1 MLSFIKNLFSSP
13 ETSPESAP
21 AISQE
26 TAQMQSQLLID
37 NQWVDA
43 ENGAKFERRHPTTN
57 ALVTEASAASVADAH
72 RAAESAHKAFKAWRL
87 SPPSERR
94 RLLLKAADILE
105 SKTPQFIEVMAAE
118 VGASALWAGFNV
130 HLAANVFREAASLAT
145 QIQGE
150 TLPTDKPGALS
161 MTLRQ
166 AVGTIFSIVPWN
178 GTVVLAARAIAYPI
192 VCGNSVVFRGSE
204 ASPRTHALVAE
215 AVVEAGFPAG
225 VLNYLSNSPA
235 TAPAVVDALIAHKA
249 VRRINFTGSTRVGRI
264 IAEKAAQH
272 VKRCLLELGG
282 KSPLVVLDDANVD
295 EAVKAAVFGSF
306 LYQGQICMSTERL
319 VVDEKVA
326 DEFVAKFAARAK
338 ELAAGDPA
346 INPACIIGP
355 MINPSSGARIN
366 DLLQDALSKGATVAC
381 GGLANG
387 AVMPATVLDHVTAD
401 MKIYD
406 EETFGPITV
415 VVRVK
420 SAEQAIE
427 VANDSAYG
435 LSSGVFGRDV
445 NRALAVA
452 MDLEYG
458 SVHVN
463 GATVQNE
470 AQAPYG
476 GTKGSGYGRFDG
488 RAVIDEFTELKWL
501 TIEPQQQQYP
511 F

>member
-1 MLSFIKNLFSSP
+1 MK
-13 ETSPESAP
+13 
-21 AISQE
+21 
-26 TAQMQSQLLID
+26 SQLLID
-37 NQWVDA
+37 NSWVNAQGDST
-43 ENGAKFERRHPTTN
+43 FERRHPVSN
-57 ALVTEASAASVADAH
+57 DVVTEAAAAGIDDAKK
-72 RAAESAHKAFKAWRL
+72 AAESAHAAYKTWRL

-150 TLPTDKPGALS
+150 TIPTDKPGALS
-161 MTLRQ
+161 MTIRQ
-166 AVGTIFSIVPWN
+166 PVGVIFSMVPWN

-204 ASPRTHALVAE
+204 ASPKTHALVAE
-215 AVVEAGFPAG
+215 ALVEAGFPPG
-225 VLNYLSNSPA
+225 VLNYLSNAPQ
-235 TAPAVVDALIAHKA
+235 TAPGVVDTLIAHKA

-264 IAEKAAQH
+264 VAEKAAQH
-272 VKRCLLELGG
+272 LKRCLLELGG
-282 KSPLVVLDDANVD
+282 KSPLIVLEDANVD

-319 VVDEKVA
+319 IVDDKVA
-326 DEFVAKFAARAK
+326 DEFVAKFAARAN
-338 ELAAGDPA
+338 ELRAGDPA
-346 INPACIIGP
+346 VNPQCIIGP
-355 MINPSSGARIN
+355 MINPSSGVRIN
-366 DLLQDALSKGATVAC
+366 DMVQDALDKGAKLAC
-381 GGLANG
+381 GGVADG
-387 AVMPATVLDHVTAD
+387 AVMPATILDHVNAS

-420 SAEQAIE
+420 NAAEAIA

-445 NRALAVA
+445 NRALMVA
-452 MDLEYG
+452 MELEYG

-463 GATVQNE
+463 GSTVQNE

-476 GTKGSGYGRFDG
+476 GTKNSGYGRFDG

-501 TIEPQQQQYP
+501 TIEPQEQQYP

>member
-1 MLSFIKNLFSSP
+1 MK
-13 ETSPESAP
+13 
-21 AISQE
+21 
-26 TAQMQSQLLID
+26 SQLLID
-37 NQWVDA
+37 NDWVNA
-43 ENGAKFERRHPTTN
+43 QGEATFERRHPVSN
-57 ALVTEASAASVADAH
+57 AIVTEAAAAGIDDAKK
-72 RAAESAHKAFKAWRL
+72 AAESAHAAYKTWRL

-94 RLLLKAADILE
+94 RLLSKAADILE
-105 SKTPQFIEVMAAE
+105 SKTPQFIETMAAE
-118 VGASALWAGFNV
+118 VSASALWAGFNV
-130 HLAANVFREAASLAT
+130 HLAANVFREAAALAT

-150 TLPTDKPGALS
+150 TIPTDKPGALS
-161 MTLRQ
+161 MTIRQ
-166 AVGTIFSIVPWN
+166 PVGVIFSMVPWN

-204 ASPRTHALVAE
+204 ASPKTHALIAE
-215 AVVEAGFPAG
+215 ALVEAGFPPG
-225 VLNYLSNSPA
+225 VLNYLSN
-235 TAPAVVDALIAHKA
+235 APQAAPEVVDTLIAHKA

-264 IAEKAAQH
+264 VAEKAAKQL
-272 VKRCLLELGG
+272 KRCLLELGG
-282 KSPLVVLDDANVD
+282 KSPLIVLEDANVD

-319 VVDEKVA
+319 IVDEKIA
-326 DEFVAKFAARAK
+326 DEFVSKFAARAR
-338 ELAAGDPA
+338 ELNAGDPA
-346 INPACIIGP
+346 VDPQCVIGP
-355 MINPSSGARIN
+355 MINSSSGVRIN
-366 DLLQDALSKGATVAC
+366 DLIQDALDKGAKLVC
-381 GGLANG
+381 GGVAEG
-387 AVMPATVLDHVTAD
+387 AIMPATILDHVNAS

-420 SAEQAIE
+420 TAAEAVA

-445 NRALAVA
+445 NRALSVA
-452 MDLEYG
+452 MELEYG

-463 GATVQNE
+463 GSTVQNE

-476 GTKGSGYGRFDG
+476 GTKNSGYGRFDG

-501 TIEPQQQQYP
+501 TIEPQEQQYP

>member
-1 MLSFIKNLFSSP
+1 ML
-13 ETSPESAP
+13 
-21 AISQE
+21 
-26 TAQMQSQLLID
+26 QMKSQLLID
-37 NQWVDA
+37 NDWVNA
-43 ENGAKFERRHPTTN
+43 QGGATFERRHPVSN
-57 ALVTEASAASVADAH
+57 AIVTEAAAAGIDDAKK
-72 RAAESAHKAFKAWRL
+72 AAESAHAAYKTWRL

-94 RLLLKAADILE
+94 RLLSKAADILE
-105 SKTPQFIEVMAAE
+105 SKTPQFIETMAAE

-130 HLAANVFREAASLAT
+130 HLAANVFREAAALAT

-150 TLPTDKPGALS
+150 TIPTDKPGALS
-161 MTLRQ
+161 MTIRQ
-166 AVGTIFSIVPWN
+166 PVGVIFSMVPWN

-204 ASPRTHALVAE
+204 ASPKTHALIAE
-215 AVVEAGFPAG
+215 ALVEAGFPPG
-225 VLNYLSNSPA
+225 VLNYLSN
-235 TAPAVVDALIAHKA
+235 APQAAPEVVDTLIAHKA

-264 IAEKAAQH
+264 VAEKAAKQL
-272 VKRCLLELGG
+272 KRCLLELGG
-282 KSPLVVLDDANVD
+282 KSPLIVLEDANVD

-319 VVDEKVA
+319 IVDEKIA
-326 DEFVAKFAARAK
+326 DEFVSKFAARAR
-338 ELAAGDPA
+338 ELNAGDPA
-346 INPACIIGP
+346 VDPQCVIGP
-355 MINPSSGARIN
+355 MINPSSGVRIN
-366 DLLQDALSKGATVAC
+366 DLIQDALDKGAKLVC
-381 GGLANG
+381 GGVAEG
-387 AVMPATVLDHVTAD
+387 AIMPATILDHVNAS

-420 SAEQAIE
+420 TAAEAVA

-445 NRALAVA
+445 NRALSVA
-452 MDLEYG
+452 MELEYG

-463 GATVQNE
+463 GSTVQNE

-476 GTKGSGYGRFDG
+476 GTKNSGYGRFDG

-501 TIEPQQQQYP
+501 TIEPQEQQYP